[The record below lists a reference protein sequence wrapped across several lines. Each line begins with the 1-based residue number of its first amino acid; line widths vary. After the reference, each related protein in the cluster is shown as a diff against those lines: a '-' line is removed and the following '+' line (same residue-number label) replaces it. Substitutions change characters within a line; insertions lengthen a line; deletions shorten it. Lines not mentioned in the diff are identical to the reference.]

1 MKPVTSQQRATVWRQ
16 RIRQQVRSGLAV
28 QDFCRQ
34 QKCSPASF
42 YLWKRKLA
50 DADNLAANPSQA
62 VLDKQLVQDRS
73 SGHPAAFLRVECPPP
88 SFDNK
93 TASAWVELSLPS
105 VAIVRVF
112 LNGATH
118 RSTAAASDAACLA
131 WNRLDNLV

>member
-1 MKPVTSQQRATVWRQ
+1 MKPVTSQQRATWRQ

-62 VLDKQLVQDRS
+62 AIAKQLVQDRS

-105 VAIVRVF
+105 GAIVRVF
-112 LNGATH
+112 SNGATH
-118 RSTAAASDAACLA
+118 RSTAAASDAAFRA
-131 WNRLDNLV
+131 WNRLDDVV